1 MSKEIKKSPGELVYK
16 KKLKSFERRELWFG
30 RIFIWVMMA
39 LVLFPIMYVVNSS
52 LSSGDTFFSGKLI
65 PTSITLDNYVEVLE
79 NTDFL
84 LWMKN
89 SLIVCI
95 TVATIQV
102 FMSLTAAYAFS
113 RMRFKGRKNGLMSL
127 LILQM
132 FPTMMAIPAILGVA
146 YKLDLMDQLWALI
159 ILLAGG
165 SAYNI
170 WLLKGFIDGIP
181 KELDEAAMVDGATH
195 WQIFCKVIIPLTKPM
210 LAVMFLFSFMG
221 VYSEFVLTSALIKDS
236 SNFTLAVGLRS
247 FIQNDF
253 AARWTQFSA
262 ASVMASFPIVIL
274 FMLLQKHVSKGLV
287 AGAVKG

>member
-1 MSKEIKKSPGELVYK
+1 MSNEIKKSPGELVYK
-16 KKLKSFERRELWFG
+16 KKLKSFERRELWLG

-65 PTSITLDNYVEVLE
+65 PTSVTLDNYVEVLE

-89 SLIVCI
+89 SLIVCV

-181 KELDEAAMVDGATH
+181 RELDEAAMVDGATH

>member
-1 MSKEIKKSPGELVYK
+1 MSNEIKKSPEGLVYK
-16 KKLKSFERRELWFG
+16 KKLKSYEKRDLWLG
-30 RIFIWVMMA
+30 RLFIWVMMA
-39 LVLFPIMYVVNSS
+39 IVLFPIIYVVNSS
-52 LSSGDTFFSGKLI
+52 LSSGDSFFSGKLI
-65 PTSITLDNYVEVLE
+65 PTSLTLDNYKDVLE

-84 LWMKN
+84 IWMKN

-95 TVATIQV
+95 TVSTLQV
-102 FMSLTAAYAFS
+102 IMSLTAAYAFS
-113 RMRFKGRKNGLMSL
+113 RMRFKGRKNGLMTL

-132 FPTMMAIPAILGVA
+132 FPNMMAIPAILGVA
-146 YKLDLMDQLWALI
+146 YKFDLMDQLWALI

-165 SAYNI
+165 SAYSI

-210 LAVMFLFSFMG
+210 LAVMFIFSFMG

-247 FIQNDF
+247 FIQNEF
-253 AARWTQFSA
+253 SAHWTQFSA
-262 ASVMASFPIVIL
+262 ASVMASIPVVVL
-274 FMLLQKHVSKGLV
+274 FMLFQKHVSKGLV

>member
-30 RIFIWVMMA
+30 RIFIWIMMA

-181 KELDEAAMVDGATH
+181 RELDEAAMVDGATH

>member
-1 MSKEIKKSPGELVYK
+1 MSKEIKKSPVDLVYK
-16 KKLKSFERRELWFG
+16 RNLKSFEKRELWLG
-30 RIFIWVMMA
+30 RIFIWVMMVI
-39 LVLFPIMYVVNSS
+39 VLFPIIYVVNSS

-65 PTSITLDNYVEVLE
+65 PTSITLDNYIEVLE

-89 SLIVCI
+89 SLIVCT
-95 TVATIQV
+95 TVAIIQV
-102 FMSLTAAYAFS
+102 FISLTAAYAFS
-113 RMRFKGRKNGLMSL
+113 RMRFKGRKNGLISL

-132 FPTMMAIPAILGVA
+132 FPNMMAIPAILGVA
-146 YKLDLMDQLWALI
+146 YKFDLMDQLWALI

-165 SAYNI
+165 SAYSI

-181 KELDEAAMVDGATH
+181 RELDEAAMVDGATH

-247 FIQNDF
+247 FIKNEF
-253 AARWTQFSA
+253 SAHWTQFSA

-274 FMLLQKHVSKGLV
+274 FMFLQKHVSKGLV

>member
-181 KELDEAAMVDGATH
+181 RELDEAAMVDGATH

>member
-89 SLIVCI
+89 SLIVCV

-181 KELDEAAMVDGATH
+181 RELDEAAMVDGATH